1 MKLGCQKL
9 KNSLKRITYDSMD
22 IDCWCVMISKAYKNY
37 NCPAKCQ
44 KNIEKNPKLHIEC
57 VKQARTF
64 MF

>member
-1 MKLGCQKL
+1 
-9 KNSLKRITYDSMD
+9 MD